1 MYRPTRPNSLRSWL
15 NPPAPF
21 FLVNDIFIVM
31 KFIITESQDEMLKL
45 EKQSDIL
52 YKLFEAM
59 YPDNYDV
66 VKESR
71 YGDETEVYSNEERDQ
86 LLFYYKWRN
95 KEFYIG
101 TTFIDE
107 LYNISHIDFLNPEL
121 MERGSPDREE
131 FDNMIKVFAKRHYG
145 WTVNKVWL
153 HWY

>member
-1 MYRPTRPNSLRSWL
+1 
-15 NPPAPF
+15 
-21 FLVNDIFIVM
+21 M

-45 EKQSDIL
+45 ERQSDVL
-52 YKLFEAM
+52 YKLFEVM
-59 YPDNYDV
+59 YPDNYEV
-66 VKESR
+66 VKESSR

-101 TTFIDE
+101 TNFIDE
-107 LYNISHIDFLNPEL
+107 LYNISLIDFLNPEL
-121 MERGSPDREE
+121 MEPGSPDREE

-145 WTVNKVWL
+145 WSVNKVWL

>member
-1 MYRPTRPNSLRSWL
+1 
-15 NPPAPF
+15 
-21 FLVNDIFIVM
+21 M
-31 KFIITESQDEMLKL
+31 KFVITESQDEMLKL
-45 EKQSDIL
+45 ERQSDIL
-52 YKLFEAM
+52 YKLFEMM
-59 YPDNYDV
+59 YPDNYEV

-101 TTFIDE
+101 TNFIDE
-107 LYNISHIDFLNPEL
+107 LYNISLIDFLNPEL
-121 MERGSPDREE
+121 MEPGSYDREE

-145 WTVNKVWL
+145 WSVNKVWL